1 MNEFVIV
8 GAKVFD
14 GEKDLGQVDVHV
26 ADGVIVS
33 VGGRGS
39 PASTSS
45 TPPARPCCRA

>member
-14 GEKDLGQVDVHV
+14 GEKNLGQVDVHV

-33 VGGRGS
+33 VGGPRVTGVEVVD
-39 PASTSS
+39 ATGA
-45 TPPARPCCRA
+45 TCCRA